1 MNRHACEQAVDCHKH
16 SRSDNPILMVY
27 LSGFLGVH
35 ISWMFS
41 SLNIAFFGLFL
52 ITFLNF
58 FFFHKQEPSTLIR
71 RIIGKITNIFKFE
84 QTYSGIVVN
93 VNTNSQAK
101 RLK

>member
-52 ITFLNF
+52 ITFRNF
-58 FFFHKQEPSTLIR
+58 FF
-71 RIIGKITNIFKFE
+71 
-84 QTYSGIVVN
+84 
-93 VNTNSQAK
+93 SQAGAQH
-101 RLK
+101 LNQENHCENN

>member
-52 ITFLNF
+52 ITFLNCF
-58 FFFHKQEPSTLIR
+58 FFFYKQELTTLIR
-71 RIIGKITNIFKFE
+71 RIIAKITNMFKFE
-84 QTYSGIVVN
+84 QTHTQG
-93 VNTNSQAK
+93 
-101 RLK
+101 